1 MDDPGSI
8 PLGSIIIY
16 FLFVFASALFSGT
29 ETSFVT
35 VNRIHMMSQADKGNR
50 SASRVLYILDNFEE
64 ALSAILIGNNIVNIG
79 CATLSVVIATKIW
92 GGGSATVSLAT
103 IITTVIIYVFGE
115 VLPKCFARSHNEGF
129 AMTVSAPM
137 IFLMRVLKPLSAF
150 FTWISKSVTKPFIN
164 RAEPEL
170 TMTQD
175 ELHDIVDNIS
185 EDDGFD
191 EDTGKLVKSAL
202 AFDAVTAAE
211 IMVPW
216 NEVMTVSTG
225 MKTDKILS
233 EVRQSV
239 HSRLPVVGRDGSVRG
254 ILQIRR
260 FLRAYIKNRHVVLA
274 SVTDYPYFAKPDVM
288 VDDLLAEMSNRRK
301 SLAVIKN
308 PDGAVLGI
316 VTIEDIL
323 EQLVGEIYDE
333 EDIGGGSDE

>member
-16 FLFVFASALFSGT
+16 FLFVFMSAFFSGT

-35 VNRIHMMSQADKGNR
+35 VNRIHMMSRADKGSA

-64 ALSAILIGNNIVNIG
+64 ALSAILIGNNLVNIG
-79 CATLSVVIATKIW
+79 CATISVVIVTKVW
-92 GGGSATVSLAT
+92 GGGSAAVSLAT

-115 VLPKCFARSHNEGF
+115 VLPKCFARSCNEGF
-129 AMTVSAPM
+129 AMAVSGP
-137 IFLMRVLKPLSAF
+137 IVFLMRVLKPLSVF
-150 FTWISKSVTKPFIN
+150 FTWISKSVKKPFVK
-164 RAEPEL
+164 RSQPEF

-175 ELHDIVDNIS
+175 ELQDIVDNIS
-185 EDDGFD
+185 EDGGFD

-216 NEVMTVSTG
+216 DEVITVSTE
-225 MKTDKILS
+225 MKTDKIL
-233 EVRQSV
+233 EQVRGSV

-260 FLRAYIKNRHVVLA
+260 FLRAYIKNKQVILA

-301 SLAVIKN
+301 SLAVIKDS
-308 PDGAVLGI
+308 DGKLLGI

-333 EDIGGGSDE
+333 EDIGGDSDE